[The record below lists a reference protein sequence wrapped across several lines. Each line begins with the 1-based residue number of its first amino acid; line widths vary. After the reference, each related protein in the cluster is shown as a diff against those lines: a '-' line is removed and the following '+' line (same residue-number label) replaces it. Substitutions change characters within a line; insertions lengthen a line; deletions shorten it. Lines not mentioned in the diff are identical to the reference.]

1 MESNKVI
8 FWAGLFDRILQK
20 YITQQSREQSF
31 VASMVR
37 QGRATCLQE
46 NLIEGLASDFLS
58 NLLPMRIG
66 LSEKTLINRIIQ
78 LTQKLQII

>member
-37 QGRATCLQE
+37 QGHATCLQE
-46 NLIEGLASDFLS
+46 NLIEGLVSDFLS

-66 LSEKTLINRIIQ
+66 LHHDDCHR
-78 LTQKLQII
+78 KLR